1 MDEYTNILMHDQFI
15 TGAGIFID
23 TKQHTAHLLGSI
35 RKIHIIKFCRNEH
48 YKASIKNI
56 IPYQFE
62 NENRIAVPDHVTYE
76 ELKIRVKGCYGAT
89 TIKENGSLVFTN
101 QYNMSETHILT
112 TNGIQVIP
120 LIPLNKL
127 NFADIPETIRI
138 LEQYIM
144 LA

>member
-1 MDEYTNILMHDQFI
+1 MTLYDFLTAPCPICLSVSFRYICTVMDEYTNILMHDQFI

-89 TIKENGSLVFTN
+89 
-101 QYNMSETHILT
+101 
-112 TNGIQVIP
+112 
-120 LIPLNKL
+120 
-127 NFADIPETIRI
+127 
-138 LEQYIM
+138 
-144 LA
+144 